1 MRLGISLTLVVFVA
15 LGCAP
20 AAPSSIRSSAP
31 PSPTAPAAASAS
43 PSAPAATLAPASASP
58 APAVSPLLIDWEHV
72 ATVGLDLTLDDM
84 GVRVVVTG
92 EGTLLVLGT
101 RQDPATEEYAP
112 IPTIWWSADGRMW
125 SKANLPD
132 VLPNRDEIWDIA
144 GGDFGAIAV
153 GRSGP
158 DAAVWLSSDGRT
170 WERIHDSGFQPGDMR
185 MVGSTPKGL
194 VAFGPGTPA
203 ASDPR
208 PQIWTSA
215 DGHDWLRA
223 TNETGLRVADGI
235 SALIAA
241 PDRVMAFVGS
251 SETRDLGDR
260 VEVWETSGRAEW
272 RRVATLVDPGGISAA
287 AHGPRG
293 WIALGEAT
301 WTSVDGRS
309 WTERPQAPG
318 PTVAATDV
326 GFISASS
333 TYTGGGGCIE
343 PWPNFA
349 EGRTWTSLDGGAWQ
363 MMPADPQFDRAAIFE
378 FVVRGR
384 SIFGFGGSF
393 VEGEGIVRLAVWSA
407 TLPEATGAGRDDAR
421 PPEGDTGE
429 GCGP

>member
-1 MRLGISLTLVVFVA
+1 MRFRIWLTLPIIVA
-15 LGCAP
+15 IGCAP
-20 AAPSSIRSSAP
+20 VAPTSSTTGALPSQASSA
-31 PSPTAPAAASAS
+31 AVSAS
-43 PSAPAATLAPASASP
+43 PSVPAPTPAPASASP
-58 APAVSPLLIDWEHV
+58 VPDASPLVIDWERL
-72 ATVGLDLTLDDM
+72 ATVGLDMNDLS
-84 GVRVVVTG
+84 VRAVVTG

-101 RQDPATEEYAP
+101 RQDPATEEYEP
-112 IPTIWWSADGRMW
+112 IPAIWWSADGSSW
-125 SKANLPD
+125 SIAD
-132 VLPNRDEIWDIA
+132 VPELSGNRDEIWDIA
-144 GGDFGAIAV
+144 AGDYGAIAV
-153 GRSGP
+153 GRSGQ

-170 WERIHDSGFQPGDMR
+170 WERIHDAGFRPGDMR
-185 MVGSTPKGL
+185 MVGSTPKGF
-194 VAFGPGTPA
+194 VAFGLGTPT

-235 SALIAA
+235 SALVAA
-241 PDRVMAFVGS
+241 PDRLTAFVGS
-251 SETRDLGDR
+251 SDTRDLGDR

-318 PTVAATDV
+318 PAVATTDV

-333 TYTGGGGCIE
+333 TYTGGGGCAE

-349 EGRTWTSLDGGAWQ
+349 EGRTWTSLDGRAWQ
-363 MMPADPQFDRAAIFE
+363 MMRADPQFDTAAIFE

-384 SIFGFGGSF
+384 SLYGFGGLF
-393 VEGEGIVRLAVWSA
+393 VEGEGVVRLAVWSA
-407 TLPEATGAGRDDAR
+407 TLPETTEAGRNDPR
-421 PPEGDTGE
+421 PSAGDMGE